1 MVNTT
6 LRAYLDELN
15 LLLEQEALEEVIGHC
30 RHILQH
36 YPKNVESYRFL
47 GRALLEKKR
56 HAEAADVFQRVLS
69 ALPDDFV
76 SHLGLSSVS
85 EEQGQLPAAIWHLER
100 AYEQEPNNMA
110 LQGEL
115 QRLYERRDGT
125 MPARIQMT
133 HGALVRIYAKGN
145 LFEQA
150 IHELQMALAQ
160 APDRIDLSLLLA
172 DVLWSMDRPIEAGE
186 VALRVL
192 EKLPDSIEA
201 NRLMATLWL
210 KSGRPSE
217 AAPFVSRLEQLDPF
231 VAWQTVQGKPVP
243 SNAFQLPRLD
253 WDAKAAA
260 ALATDVPDWVNAI
273 SNVFEAPDSVSLG
286 GANNWLEEAIPA
298 PEAPRSPLAG
308 FDVFGTQRR
317 EPAESEAVQAPV
329 ELPDWMED
337 AAAEPASPAPE
348 SDVPDWFK
356 DSGVGESETGTTLPD
371 WFEEAVGAP
380 EETPPVGEQLPSGFT
395 DLLAGISNKRSSN
408 VDQNEELPPIAA
420 DLPDWMSE
428 LEAPSPAEEAPA
440 QALDAMSWLA
450 TESPALPEEAE
461 AAPQAEAGGLDWL
474 GELPAVETPAEA
486 VETPPQAEAGGLDW
500 PSELPA
506 VETPAEAVEAA
517 PQAEAG
523 ELDWLSELPAVET
536 PAEAAPQAEAGELD
550 WLSELPAVETPAPES
565 VETAAEEVDWFASLP
580 GVEPTQTAETGE
592 PVQPVDNGLDWLD
605 TAPEPETAMAEVQDQ
620 PQAEETFDLMG
631 IGSES
636 AALDW
641 MAEGA
646 EAVEEEP
653 QIVDEGDPLAWLR
666 PYQGPEGVQ
675 DSAVSQG
682 DETALAEASE
692 SELAQTETP
701 PWLSAM
707 APTMDQ
713 PPAEAAPLDT
723 LDFGSLQA
731 EPETQTSDWLS
742 SSGSP
747 EPEKP
752 APLDWLSEP
761 AAQGTPTEESALE
774 LEEDW
779 LASFEG
785 PVTSEAESAMLPDLE
800 QWQPPVAAAQTE
812 EPAADNWQSSFEV
825 QAADSA
831 PGNDWFASLA
841 VDQPAATEAV
851 VPTTEDWLGSLSVD
865 TAQSAP
871 DMEPAAEA
879 ASGDDDWF
887 AALGAGGKSDEATGD
902 MASRPAEPES
912 PPETAPAKPGTG
924 RLDALVKQAA
934 ERPPQSRV
942 TGDTGVLD
950 AGAAP
955 DWLTVLGGEEAG
967 AAQPAVEAAFDST
980 EQAGADWFEQSAD
993 SAEPGDSPAWLS
1005 DLAPASQ
1012 PAVPAMSL
1020 DELDF
1025 GSLDMPSSEEPAA
1038 SPDVPAWMADLAP
1051 AGSADAKPL
1060 DELDF
1065 GSLESTTAADTAP
1078 AQATPDEFDFSGL
1091 FGETASRPVQ
1101 AASPAGETRFDPFAE
1116 PANMVNTGGSTAT
1129 QKEPAVPSF
1138 NFDRPP
1144 AWKRKTGGKTGTRPS
1159 SEDLPDWLKGATDA
1173 PDSQRN
1179 DLPDWLR

>member
-30 RHILQH
+30 RHILHH
-36 YPKNVESYRFL
+36 YPKNVETYRFL

-150 IHELQMALAQ
+150 IHELQLALAQ

-231 VAWQTVQGKPVP
+231 IAWQTVQGKPAP

-273 SNVFEAPDSVSLG
+273 SNVFEAPESVSLG

-308 FDVFGTQRR
+308 FDVFGTSRT
-317 EPAESEAVQAPV
+317 EPAESESAQTPV
-329 ELPDWMED
+329 ELPDWMQD
-337 AAAEPASPAPE
+337 VVAEPASATPE
-348 SDVPDWFK
+348 PDIPDWFK
-356 DSGVGESETGTTLPD
+356 DSGASTAESEANTALPD
-371 WFEEAVGAP
+371 WFEEAVGTP
-380 EETPPVGEQLPSGFT
+380 EETQPVGEQLPSGFT
-395 DLLAGISNKRSSN
+395 DLLAGISNKRSSS
-408 VDQNEELPPIAA
+408 VVQDEEPPTVAA
-420 DLPDWMSE
+420 DLPDWMSD
-428 LEAPSPAEEAPA
+428 LGAPTP
-440 QALDAMSWLA
+440 ALDAMSWLTA
-450 TESPALPEEAE
+450 EPQPPLEEAAPAGE
-461 AAPQAEAGGLDWL
+461 SGAPQAESGG
-474 GELPAVETPAEA
+474 
-486 VETPPQAEAGGLDW
+486 
-500 PSELPA
+500 
-506 VETPAEAVEAA
+506 
-517 PQAEAG
+517 
-523 ELDWLSELPAVET
+523 LDWLSELPAAET
-536 PAEAAPQAEAGELD
+536 PAAEADEI
-550 WLSELPAVETPAPES
+550 
-565 VETAAEEVDWFASLP
+565 AEEVDWFAGLP
-580 GVEPTQTAETGE
+580 GVESTQSAATAEPAQAVE
-592 PVQPVDNGLDWLD
+592 NSLDWLNS
-605 TAPEPETAMAEVQDQ
+605 APEAATPAMAEIQDQ
-620 PQAEETFDLMG
+620 TQAKDTFELTG
-631 IGSES
+631 IASES
-636 AALDW
+636 APLDW
-641 MAEGA
+641 MAGGA

-666 PYQGPEGVQ
+666 PYQAPESVQGTPTSQGEEIALTEEPEG
-675 DSAVSQG
+675 
-682 DETALAEASE
+682 
-692 SELAQTETP
+692 ELAQSETP

-707 APTMDQ
+707 APAMDQ
-713 PPAEAAPLDT
+713 PPAEATPLDA
-723 LDFGSLQA
+723 LDFGSLQS

-742 SSGSP
+742 SLGSP

-761 AAQGTPTEESALE
+761 VAQSAPIEESALE

-785 PVTSEAESAMLPDLE
+785 TAASEAESAMLPDLE
-800 QWQPPVAAAQTE
+800 QWQPPVAAPQSA

-825 QAADSA
+825 QSADST

-841 VDQPAATEAV
+841 VDQPAASEAA
-851 VPTTEDWLGSLSVD
+851 VPTPEDWLGSLAVD
-865 TAQSAP
+865 APPNAP
-871 DMEPAAEA
+871 DREPAAEA
-879 ASGDDDWF
+879 ASGGDDWF
-887 AALGAGGKSDEATGD
+887 ATLDTGSKPGTATGD
-902 MASRPAEPES
+902 TASRPAELEP
-912 PPETAPAKPGTG
+912 PPEPAPAKPGTG
-924 RLDALVKQAA
+924 RLDTLVKQVA

-950 AGAAP
+950 PGAAP
-955 DWLTVLGGEEAG
+955 DWLTALGGEEAG
-967 AAQPAVEAAFDST
+967 AAQPAVEAAPDSFDST
-980 EQAGADWFEQSAD
+980 ERAGADWFVQSAPAD
-993 SAEPGDSPAWLS
+993 SAGSGDSPPWLS
-1005 DLAPASQ
+1005 DFAPASQ
-1012 PAVPAMSL
+1012 PAASATPL

-1025 GSLDMPSSEEPAA
+1025 GGLDMPRSEESAV
-1038 SPDVPAWMADLAP
+1038 SSDVPAWMADLAP
-1051 AGSADAKPL
+1051 AGSPDATPL
-1060 DELDF
+1060 DEVDF
-1065 GSLESTTAADTAP
+1065 GSLESTSAAEAAP
-1078 AQATPDEFDFSGL
+1078 AQAMPDEFDFSGL
-1091 FGETASRPVQ
+1091 FGEMASPPGQ
-1101 AASPAGETRFDPFAE
+1101 AASPAAETGFDPFAE
-1116 PANMVNTGGSTAT
+1116 PANMVNTSGSTTT
-1129 QKEPAVPSF
+1129 QKASSVPSF

-1144 AWKRKTGGKTGTRPS
+1144 AWKRKTSGKTGTRPS
-1159 SEDLPDWLKGATDA
+1159 SNDLPDWLKGATDA
-1173 PDSQRN
+1173 PDSQQN
-1179 DLPDWLR
+1179 DLPDWLK